1 MARRLLYVAFFLEV
15 GLLLVVLPWSGFWER
30 NYFAMTW
37 PALRELLTNNF
48 VRGAVTGL
56 GLVNLYAGF
65 ADLAIVFAG
74 RPPHPPPAVRRRRKK
89 RSLDPRS
96 RHAAVIQCLVTD
108 RRRLAGADVSF
119 DHARRLLLA

>member
-37 PALRELLTNNF
+37 PPLRELLTNNF

-74 RPPHPPPAVRRRRKK
+74 RPTHPPARQEFADGRKTSELSI
-89 RSLDPRS
+89 RDQGTP
-96 RHAAVIQCLVTD
+96 Q
-108 RRRLAGADVSF
+108 
-119 DHARRLLLA
+119 

>member
-1 MARRLLYVAFFLEV
+1 VARRLLYVAVFLEV
-15 GLLLVVLPWSGFWER
+15 GLLLVVLPWSGFWDR

-37 PALRELLTNNF
+37 PPLRDLLSNNF

-74 RPPHPPPAVRRRRKK
+74 RPGSPSGRSDFVDGRKTGDLSIRDQSTPP
-89 RSLDPRS
+89 
-96 RHAAVIQCLVTD
+96 
-108 RRRLAGADVSF
+108 
-119 DHARRLLLA
+119 

>member
-1 MARRLLYVAFFLEV
+1 MARRLLYIAFFLEV

-74 RPPHPPPAVRRRRKK
+74 RPAHPPGPPDFPDGRNSSDLSIR
-89 RSLDPRS
+89 
-96 RHAAVIQCLVTD
+96 D
-108 RRRLAGADVSF
+108 RGTPQ
-119 DHARRLLLA
+119 

>member
-1 MARRLLYVAFFLEV
+1 LARRLLYVAFFLEV
-15 GLLLVVLPWSGFWER
+15 GLLLVVLPWSAFWER

-37 PALRELLTNNF
+37 PTLRELLTNNF

-74 RPPHPPPAVRRRRKK
+74 RPAHPSRPEFGDGHKTNDLSIR
-89 RSLDPRS
+89 DPGTP
-96 RHAAVIQCLVTD
+96 Q
-108 RRRLAGADVSF
+108 
-119 DHARRLLLA
+119 

>member
-74 RPPHPPPAVRRRRKK
+74 RPAHPPARPEFADGRKTSDLSI
-89 RSLDPRS
+89 RD
-96 RHAAVIQCLVTD
+96 QGTQQ
-108 RRRLAGADVSF
+108 
-119 DHARRLLLA
+119 